1 MSKNPILKPKYI
13 ISILLIITI
22 LIGALLQSQ
31 NIMMLAGGALT
42 AFLGIILYKLI
53 TIKGTAVFIVIGA
66 IIIFIG
72 LL

>member
-53 TIKGTAVFIVIGA
+53 TEPLFS
-66 IIIFIG
+66 